1 MARRSARAAKPDE
14 TSVYWPCTHKI
25 SPANGFHR
33 ARMHP
38 EHLTSLLAAGAEE
51 DPGRSP
57 ACPDEHQI
65 AGYVDGGLGP
75 AARNQIEGHL
85 ADCGH
90 CLALVG
96 LLCREQRA
104 AAIEPVP
111 DVVLQQ
117 ARALKTKVPQ
127 RRWRLAPQW
136 AAAAAL
142 VLAVPLLFQ
151 LDRNP
156 DRDIEG
162 QGGPAPP
169 ATRALASAAEGLQVL
184 SPGAGTTIGSQRL
197 WFQWTEVP
205 GTPYYDVRIVTDA
218 GDVVI
223 QRRVTGTTWRP
234 SAELA
239 LKPGSEY
246 FVHIDAYPSGDKS
259 VSSEH
264 VPFRVS
270 D

>member
-1 MARRSARAAKPDE
+1 
-14 TSVYWPCTHKI
+14 
-25 SPANGFHR
+25 
-33 ARMHP
+33 MHP
-38 EHLTSLLAAGAEE
+38 EHLTSLLAAGVSD
-51 DPGRSP
+51 DPTRSP
-57 ACPDEHQI
+57 ACPDEPEI
-65 AGYVDGGLGP
+65 AGYVDGGLGL
-75 AARNQIEGHL
+75 AARDQMERHL

-96 LLCREQRA
+96 LLCREQHA
-104 AAIEPVP
+104 AAIKPVP
-111 DVVLQQ
+111 DVVLQPT
-117 ARALKTKVPQ
+117 RALMTKVPQ

-142 VLAVPLLFQ
+142 ILAVPLLFQ
-151 LDRNP
+151 LGRNLDRGV
-156 DRDIEG
+156 EG
-162 QGGPAPP
+162 QGRPAPP
-169 ATRALASAAEGLQVL
+169 ATRALTSAAEGLQVL
-184 SPGAGTTIGSQRL
+184 SPGAGTTIGSRRL
-197 WFQWTEVP
+197 SFRWTEVP

-223 QRRVTGTTWRP
+223 ERRVTGTTWRP

-239 LKPGSEY
+239 LQPGSEY